1 MFACLFGCVGSQGWH
16 SGSSLC
22 CVRAFLA
29 AHGPS
34 GCGMLACVGAEL
46 LQSMWDLSFLT
57 KRWNPSPLHYRRI
70 LSHRTTPGSPRLEIL
85 SDFIT
90 EFASCDAVGWD
101 NGGTRDRA
109 SRLAL

>member
-1 MFACLFGCVGSQGWH
+1 M
-16 SGSSLC
+16 
-22 CVRAFLA
+22 

-34 GCGMLACVGAEL
+34 GCGMLARVGAEL

-57 KRWNPSPLHYRRI
+57 RDGIRVPCIARWI
-70 LSHRTTPGSPRLEIL
+70 LSHRTTWEVPCLEIL

-101 NGGTRDRA
+101 NGGARDRA